1 MSIES
6 FFDHK
11 CDIYHIVKEN
21 VSIGYGLPD
30 SPCFN
35 YPATPDIKDLSCHFG
50 VRSQSVTITQNS
62 PINIMEA
69 RIKLTLPS
77 ETDIRINDKIV
88 DCETGFEYTAEEPHN
103 IRNHHIF
110 VNIKKVREQ
119 RNL

>member
-21 VSIGYGLPD
+21 VTIGYGLPP
-30 SPCFN
+30 SPCFS
-35 YPATPDIKDLSCHFG
+35 YPSLPDIKGLGCHFG
-50 VRSQSVTITQNS
+50 VKSQSVTITRS
-62 PINIMEA
+62 EPINIMEA
-69 RIKLTLPS
+69 RIKLTLPAG
-77 ETDIRINDKIV
+77 TDIRLNDKIV

-110 VNIKKVREQ
+110 VNIKKVGEQ
-119 RNL
+119 RDL